1 MQRIV
6 LAGIAGL
13 LIALAGA
20 PQALAGPQVTVRV
33 EGQAATLLPATAV
46 NLPDGTQRCEGD
58 TAYRALDIATRQ
70 QWDRQEF
77 AQTILGETHD
87 FSSND
92 YWGFWVFRGGAYRVT
107 NGICDEHLAAGEELL
122 AGYQIADAS
131 FRPTIFP
138 LWITGV
144 PPVVRPGDPF
154 TVTVHRA
161 VCETDC
167 LPGEGQAAPAAGA
180 TVTAGGATATA
191 DAAGRATLTL
201 GERGPVALRATQ
213 EQRLP
218 SRAEP
223 TCVSD
228 GADGFC
234 GYVVPPPAADRTP
247 PVTRVKGIRD
257 GARLRKGPRALR
269 AAVREAG
276 GIEVVRM
283 SLTRKRRDRC
293 SAFRGDS
300 ERFARVRCGRHR
312 LFAIGSAPRVSFL
325 LPSRLPRGRYVVTVI
340 ATDAAGNR
348 ERVKRGRNRIR
359 FTVR

>member
-1 MQRIV
+1 MQRII

-13 LIALAGA
+13 LIGFAGTPA
-20 PQALAGPQVTVRV
+20 ALAGPQVDVRV
-33 EGQAATLLPATAV
+33 EGQAATLLPSTPV
-46 NLPDGTQRCEGD
+46 TLPDGTQRCEGD
-58 TAYRALDIATRQ
+58 TAYRALDLATQQ

-77 AQTILGETHD
+77 TQTILGETHD
-87 FSSND
+87 FSNND
-92 YWGFWVFRGGAYRVT
+92 YWGFWVFRGGVYKVT
-107 NGICDEHLAAGEELL
+107 TGICDEHLAAGEELL

-144 PPVVRPGDPF
+144 PAVVRPGEPF
-154 TVTVHRA
+154 TVSVHRA

-180 TVTAGGATATA
+180 TVTAGAVTATA

-201 GERGPVALRATQ
+201 DARGPVTLRAAQ
-213 EQRLP
+213 AERLP

-247 PVTRVKGIRD
+247 PVTRVKGMRE
-257 GARLRKGPRALR
+257 GARLRRGPRALR

-276 GIEVVRM
+276 GIGVVRM
-283 SLTRKRRDRC
+283 SIARKRRGRC
-293 SAFRGDS
+293 SAFRGTS
-300 ERFARVRCGRHR
+300 ERFERVRCGRQP
-312 LFAIGSAPRVSFL
+312 LFAVGSSPRVSFL
-325 LPSRLPRGRYVVTVI
+325 LPSRLARGRYVVTVL

-348 ERVKRGRNRIR
+348 ERVARGRNRIR